1 MAVSRGVEA
10 PASRTDGEESSAS
23 DTDMVKLSLM
33 RRRIGAHMMA
43 SARESPHVGM
53 GMEIDF
59 HEVELARAAHGTAW
73 RAEEGSTLSYLP
85 FVAWAACRALQEHPH
100 LNAAL
105 SGDELIVHRRIHLG
119 IAVDLDFEGL
129 IVPVIRDAHD
139 ASVADL
145 AREIARLSAL
155 ARARSLVP
163 ADVSGGTYTISNP
176 GPFGTEFTIPILNQP
191 QVGILS
197 TDGVRKRPVVVSD
210 GEEDR
215 VAIRPVGLAVQSF
228 DHRAVDGAYSASFL
242 RALRRCIAS
251 TDWCTLFES

>member
-1 MAVSRGVEA
+1 MGRNDEEEPLA
-10 PASRTDGEESSAS
+10 PEK
-23 DTDMVKLSLM
+23 DTIKLSLM
-33 RRRIGAHMMA
+33 RRRIGAHMSA
-43 SARESPHVGM
+43 SAHESPHVGM
-53 GMEIDF
+53 GMEVDF
-59 HEVELARAAHGTAW
+59 QEVELARAAHGAAW
-73 RAEEGSTLSYLP
+73 KAKEGSSLSYLP
-85 FVAWAACRALQEHPH
+85 FAAWAVCRALEEHPH

-105 SGDELIVHRRIHLG
+105 SGDELIVHRGIHLG
-119 IAVDLDFEGL
+119 IAVDLNFEGL

-145 AREIARLSAL
+145 AREIARLSEL
-155 ARARSLVP
+155 ARTGSLVP

-210 GEEDR
+210 GGEDK
-215 VAIRPVGLAVQSF
+215 VAIRPVGLMVQSF

-242 RALRRCIAS
+242 RALRRCLAS
-251 TDWCTLFES
+251 TDWCTLFDA